1 MAIVKMKKVSMVILN
16 SDKENSLK
24 QLRKAGVLHLEAIE
38 GNSAELTAFR
48 ESSAET
54 DKAVSIIDEV
64 KVDKKTKI
72 SQVKLD
78 KKEAKLKAKQ
88 IVEFSERKKSLY
100 DAINSNTQE
109 LARFEKWG
117 KVDPAQL
124 EAFAEKGIYLYL
136 YEIPAEK
143 YSLIAEDCK
152 TILVNTINKT
162 ARFVHVSET
171 PVEERPEGIPA
182 EAFAVPLPEVST
194 DKLLENNRLSR
205 QEIEHIDKEI
215 FDSKKY
221 RDALLAYKKS
231 LLVDIE
237 FENVY
242 SGMETDA
249 TEDVEAKLA
258 WLTGYVPVDSMETFK
273 KVCAE
278 NGWAYVASDPCEDD
292 PVPTKLKNNP
302 IVRLIYP
309 LTSFL
314 DVTPGY
320 NEYDISSWFLL
331 FFCLFFAMI
340 FGDGGY
346 GALITLA
353 GIALLFKRGISK
365 SLGAFV
371 TLLGLCT
378 IGWGAATCTWFGM
391 AAEKLPSSLV
401 DLSIAPI
408 SAAKVGS
415 DVANTN
421 QKIFCF
427 VLAIIQ
433 LSVAHIKGIF
443 RNIRGPKA
451 LGDLGALLQLWG
463 MFYVVMNMVVDAFKY
478 PLGITPQTIY
488 VASVP
493 LSYIALG
500 VLGIGFALNFTFA
513 NYNGSVKDS
522 VLESCK
528 NIISVLL
535 GIVNVFSD
543 IVSYI
548 RLWAV
553 ALAGAAISN
562 TVNTMAGPMFGKLY
576 LLIFGVV
583 LLCFGHG
590 LNMILNLLS
599 VIVHGVRLN
608 TLEFSQHLG
617 MSWSGTKYSPFSEK

>member
-78 KKEAKLKAKQ
+78 KEEAKLKAKQ

>member
-38 GNSAELTAFR
+38 GNSVELTAFR

-78 KKEAKLKAKQ
+78 KEEAKLKAKQ

-249 TEDVEAKLA
+249 TENVEAKLA

>member
-78 KKEAKLKAKQ
+78 KEEAKLKAKQ

-500 VLGIGFALNFTFA
+500 VLGIGFSLNFTFA

>member
-38 GNSAELTAFR
+38 GNSAELAAFK

-72 SQVKLD
+72 AQVKLD
-78 KKEAKLKAKQ
+78 KEAAKLKAKQ

-100 DAINSNTQE
+100 DAINSNSQE

-117 KVDPAQL
+117 KVDPAEL

-143 YSLIAEDCK
+143 YALIGEECK
-152 TILVNTINKT
+152 TILVNTVNKI

-194 DKLLENNRLSR
+194 DKLIENNRLNR
-205 QEIEHIDKEI
+205 QEIEHIEKEV

-221 RDALLAYKKS
+221 RDALLSYKKS

-249 TEDVEAKLA
+249 TDDAEAKLA
-258 WLTGYVPVDSMETFK
+258 WLTGYVPVDSMDVFK
-273 KVCAE
+273 NVCAE
-278 NGWAYVASDPCEDD
+278 NGWAYVASDPSEDD

-302 IVRLIYP
+302 VVRLIYP

-353 GIALLFKRGISK
+353 GVALLFKKGMGK

-391 AAEKLPSSLV
+391 ASEKLPASLV

-433 LSVAHIKGIF
+433 LSVAHIKGVF
-443 RNIRGPKA
+443 RNIRGLKA

-478 PLGITPQTIY
+478 PLGVTPQTIY
-488 VASVP
+488 VAGVP
-493 LSYIALG
+493 LSYIALC

-513 NYNGSVKDS
+513 NYNGSVKES

-576 LLIFGVV
+576 LFIFGVV